1 MAEYKIITR
10 KKMLK
15 SRAFNIEKVDFLLPN
30 GQQHTYD
37 LVDHPDAVTI
47 LPINKQGEV
56 YFVRQYRVG
65 AEALLLELPAGV
77 LDEGEEPEMAAR
89 RELREE
95 IGMDCEHL
103 EKIGEFFM
111 SPGYS
116 NEFMS
121 VFFASA
127 LYPSPLAQDDDEFL
141 ELVKIPL
148 AQVFKMLKSQQLVD
162 GKTISSFLF
171 ALPILS
177 EKFPEVK
184 Y

>member
-1 MAEYKIITR
+1 MADFKILAR
-10 KKMLK
+10 KTVIK
-15 SRAFNIEKVDFLLPN
+15 SRAFDVQKVDFRLPN
-30 GQQHTYD
+30 GQQHSYD

-47 LPINKQGEV
+47 LPINEQGEV

-77 LDEGEEPEMAAR
+77 LDAGEEPGLAAR

-95 IGMDCEHL
+95 IGMDCESL
-103 EKIGEFFM
+103 EKIGEFYM

-116 NEFMS
+116 NEFMT
-121 VFFASA
+121 VFFAFNLFS
-127 LYPSPLAQDDDEFL
+127 SPLAQDDDEFL
-141 ELVKIPL
+141 EIVKIPL
-148 AQVFKMLKSQQLVD
+148 IQVFEMLKSQQIID

-171 ALPILS
+171 ALPILA
-177 EKFPEVK
+177 EKFPKVK